1 METDEEEDEEDEE
14 DGEGLEEGRREEKE
28 EEEEDEEEDV
38 DEKVIEVLWILARA
52 WGELRMALAYITKQ
66 VEIVQVALTAVTM
79 SV

>member
-1 METDEEEDEEDEE
+1 M
-14 DGEGLEEGRREEKE
+14 KVN
-28 EEEEDEEEDV
+28 EEEDEEEDV
-38 DEKVIEVLWILARA
+38 DEKVIEVVWILARA